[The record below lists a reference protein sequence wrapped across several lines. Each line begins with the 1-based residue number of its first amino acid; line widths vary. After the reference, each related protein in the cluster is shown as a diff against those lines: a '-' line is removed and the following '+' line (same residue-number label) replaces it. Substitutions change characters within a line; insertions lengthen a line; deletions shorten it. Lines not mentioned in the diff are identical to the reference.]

1 MRGSLRDLGERKV
14 VARLSAIYSAE
25 YPADCPLEPGDDAG
39 CVRLGDSYLLL
50 NVDGYSIASS
60 KLPWMSWGDLG
71 WKSVVAAI
79 SDLVAKGARPLA
91 AASSL
96 GLNPERPLQVVE
108 DMVRGMV
115 EACSSHNLAYLGG
128 DLNSGR
134 EEWVDV
140 AAVGITS
147 TPLPRGGAKPGDLIY
162 TTGTYGLTGAAFHI
176 YSSGSRPDEWKSIY
190 KATTRPEAPL
200 EFLDLVKR
208 LGPLIHAAADVSDG
222 LAETLYLLAEASNIS
237 IELSSVPLHPEA
249 EEYASASGAD
259 PEELAL
265 YGGEEYNV
273 VFIVDPSAA
282 EELEGLGWVH
292 RIGAVRRGGPAVV
305 RNGRV
310 VERRGWDQFTF

>member
-1 MRGSLRDLGERKV
+1 MEGRLRDLGERKA
-14 VARLSAIYSAE
+14 VARLTTIYSAE
-25 YPADCPLEPGDDAG
+25 YPADCPLRPGDDAG
-39 CVRLGDSYLLL
+39 CVQLGDSYLLL
-50 NVDGYSIASS
+50 NVDGYSVSSS
-60 KLPWMSWGDLG
+60 KLPWMTWRDLG

-96 GLNPERPLQVVE
+96 GLNPERRLREAE
-108 DMVRGMV
+108 DIVKGMV
-115 EACSSHNLAYLGG
+115 EACSHHGLAYLGG

-140 AAVGITS
+140 AALGIAGA
-147 TPLPRGGAKPGDLIY
+147 PIPRRGARPGDLVY
-162 TTGTYGLTGAAFHI
+162 TTGTYGLTGAAFHM
-176 YSSGSRPDEWKSIY
+176 YSSGASPEGWKSIH

-200 EFLDLVKR
+200 GFLELAES
-208 LGPLIHAAADVSDG
+208 LGTLIHAAADVSDG
-222 LAETLYLLAEASNIS
+222 LAETLYLLAEASNVS
-237 IELSSVPLHPEA
+237 IELSGIPLHPEA
-249 EEYASASGAD
+249 EEYASTSGTN

-282 EELEGLGWVH
+282 GELEGLDWVH
-292 RIGAVRRGGPAVV
+292 RVGVVRRGGPAVV
-305 RNGRV
+305 MDGRL